1 MKTKVQVCAT
11 FFSIAKSL
19 DLIGPSIGTIFDTTC
34 SPEVRPDGV
43 MISRAYGSLRQ
54 PAGTT

>member
-1 MKTKVQVCAT
+1 MCAT